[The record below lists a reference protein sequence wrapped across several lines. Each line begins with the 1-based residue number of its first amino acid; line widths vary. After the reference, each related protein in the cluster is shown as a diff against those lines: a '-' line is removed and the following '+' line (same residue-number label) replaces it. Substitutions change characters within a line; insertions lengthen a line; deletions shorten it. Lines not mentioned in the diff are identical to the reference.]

1 MQATDTRVKTAVDLT
16 SYCVPTS
23 DFIQVWF
30 ATTVGQLKEWDEAV
44 QVGLRNDQTNQP
56 QGSRLQMAIKGPRF
70 QNIDHAGL

>member
-1 MQATDTRVKTAVDLT
+1 MRPTDTRVKTTVDLT
-16 SYCVPTS
+16 SYCVTTS
-23 DFIQVWF
+23 GFVQVGF